1 MRVPVT
7 ALPSGGDEDA
17 LSRLREV
24 VKEVTALEVENDSAQ
39 GNGNLEIVSALSML
53 VAAFAMPAAVRTE
66 RVVVAEFQERVFL
79 IVGDQ
84 VDAAA
89 VTAVASARTA
99 SGDKLF
105 PPKGNT
111 AVPAVSGVHRDFGF
125 VYEHGEKSVSDY
137 LFPIFRENGKQVV

>member
-1 MRVPVT
+1 VT
-7 ALPSGGDEDA
+7 TLASGGNEDA

-24 VKEVTALEVENDSAQ
+24 VKEVTALEVEDHSAQ
-39 GNGNLEIVSALSML
+39 GNGNLEIISALSML
-53 VAAFAMPAAVRTE
+53 VAAFAVPAAVRTE

-89 VTAVASARTA
+89 VAAVTSARTA

-111 AVPAVSGVHRDFGF
+111 AVPAVSGVDRDFRF
-125 VYEHGEKSVSDY
+125 VYEHGK
-137 LFPIFRENGKQVV
+137 K